1 MSAIPEKVKLLP
13 LPLKDGRSKRLHMM
27 IKNFPKDLE
36 VVILFALLCI
46 PFVLIPRLSETSV
59 RIFFSFPLMFFLS
72 GYSLIAV
79 LFPGKDDLDG
89 IERLSLSIGS
99 SIAVVPLLSPP
110 LLVLSIFT
118 ILLSTGAYA
127 RRSIIPEKERRFGV
141 DFGSFFKSVKN
152 SFKVNSTKINRI
164 LTIVLIISIIFSIS
178 LIVYVVVVP
187 KQGEKFT
194 EFYILGTGGMAENYP
209 TQLTV
214 GEEGEVIIG
223 IVNHEYT
230 NVTYQ
235 LEAKLDGTAICER
248 NIGLMHNESYEKPF
262 LFKAE
267 KKGEDQK
274 LEFLLYKDGEIGP
287 EPYLSLHLWIDV
299 N

>member
-1 MSAIPEKVKLLP
+1 
-13 LPLKDGRSKRLHMM
+13 MM

-36 VVILFALLCI
+36 VVILLALLCI
-46 PFVLIPRLSETSV
+46 PFVLIPCLSETSV
-59 RIFFSFPLMFFLS
+59 KTLLSFPLMFFLP

-79 LFPGKDDLDG
+79 LFPGKDDLDW
-89 IERLSLSIGS
+89 IERLSLSIGL
-99 SIAVVPLLSPP
+99 SIAVVPLLSPS

-127 RRSIIPEKERRFGV
+127 RRSMIPEKERRFGV
-141 DFGSFFKSVKN
+141 DFGSFFKNVKN
-152 SFKVNSTKINRI
+152 SFKVNSTKIDRI
-164 LTIVLIISIIFSIS
+164 LTVVLIISIILSIS
-178 LIVYVVVVP
+178 ITVYVVVVP
-187 KQGEKFT
+187 KEGEKFT
-194 EFYILGTGGMAENYP
+194 EFYILGIGGKAENYP

-223 IVNHEYT
+223 VVNHEYT

-235 LEAKLDGTAICER
+235 LEARLDGTVINER
-248 NIGLMHNESYEKPF
+248 SISLMNNESYERPF

-267 KKGEDQK
+267 KKGGDQE
-274 LEFLLYKDGEIGP
+274 LEFLLYKDEESGA

>member
-1 MSAIPEKVKLLP
+1 MAERK
-13 LPLKDGRSKRLHMM
+13 RSHMM
-27 IKNFPKDLE
+27 LKNFPKDLE
-36 VVILFALLCI
+36 VVILLSLLCV
-46 PFVLIPRLSETSV
+46 PFVLIPHLSETSV
-59 RIFFSFPLMFFLS
+59 KTLLSIPLMFFLS

-89 IERLSLSIGS
+89 IERLSLSIGL

-127 RRSIIPEKERRFGV
+127 RRSMIPEKNRFNV
-141 DFGSFFKSVKN
+141 DFGFFFKSVKN
-152 SFKVNSTKINRI
+152 SFKVNSKKVDRI
-164 LTIVLIISIIFSIS
+164 LTVVLIISIILAIS
-178 LIVYVVVVP
+178 LTVYVVVVP
-187 KQGEKFT
+187 KEGEKFT
-194 EFYILGTGGMAENYP
+194 EFYILGMEGKAENYP

-214 GEEGEVIIG
+214 GQEGELIIG
-223 IVNHEYT
+223 VVNHEYT

-235 LEAKLDGTAICER
+235 LEAKLDGTVINER
-248 NIGLMHNESYEKPF
+248 SISLMNNESYERPF

-274 LEFLLYKDGEIGP
+274 LEFLLYKDGEILP

>member
-1 MSAIPEKVKLLP
+1 MAERK
-13 LPLKDGRSKRLHMM
+13 RSHMTL
-27 IKNFPKDLE
+27 KNFPKDLE
-36 VVILFALLCI
+36 VVILLSLLCV
-46 PFVLIPRLSETSV
+46 PFVLIPHLSETSV
-59 RIFFSFPLMFFLS
+59 KTLLSIPLMFFLS

-89 IERLSLSIGS
+89 IERLSLSIGL

-127 RRSIIPEKERRFGV
+127 RRSMIPEKKRRFNV
-141 DFGSFFKSVKN
+141 DFGFFFKSVKN
-152 SFKVNSTKINRI
+152 SFKVNSKKVDRI
-164 LTIVLIISIIFSIS
+164 LTVVLIISIILSIS
-178 LIVYVVVVP
+178 LTVYVVVVP
-187 KQGEKFT
+187 KEGEKFT
-194 EFYILGTGGMAENYP
+194 EFYILGMEGRAENYP

-214 GEEGEVIIG
+214 GEEGELIIG

-235 LEAKLDGTAICER
+235 LEAKLDGTVINDNEQS
-248 NIGLMHNESYEKPF
+248 IGLMNNESYERPF

-274 LEFLLYKDGEIGP
+274 LEFLLYKDGKNESQ
-287 EPYLSLHLWIDV
+287 PYLSLHLWIDV